1 MKMTNNF
8 RKVDMMQSFNKQP
21 RYQYVFI
28 LLAYSIT
35 ELPSRKINKVII
47 SWADGMIY
55 HYIDYDWGN
64 FVTKHYES

>member
-8 RKVDMMQSFNKQP
+8 RKVDIMQSFNKQP

-28 LLAYSIT
+28 LLVYPIT

-47 SWADGMIY
+47 SWTDLSLYWLWLGEFC
-55 HYIDYDWGN
+55 H
-64 FVTKHYES
+64 